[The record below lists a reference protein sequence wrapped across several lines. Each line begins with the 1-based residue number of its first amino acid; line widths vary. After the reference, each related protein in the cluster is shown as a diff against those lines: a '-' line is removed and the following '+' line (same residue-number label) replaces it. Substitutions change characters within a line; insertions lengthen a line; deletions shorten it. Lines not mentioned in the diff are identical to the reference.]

1 MHRNMVFWICVS
13 SLILGLALAPS
24 FLSAQEKSSA
34 GATIGSVAGSLV
46 LSLFYFP
53 IRMVTCVGT
62 QTVTAPAYLIT
73 GDVPGNFK
81 GGTNRKEISEV
92 SKKACT
98 SSWVI
103 TPKDLRRDYRD

>member
-1 MHRNMVFWICVS
+1 MHRKIVTWLCLISLFIGLLVVPS
-13 SLILGLALAPS
+13 SAM
-24 FLSAQEKSSA
+24 AQEKSSA
-34 GATIGSVAGSLV
+34 GAIIGSVAGSFV

-73 GDVPGNFK
+73 GDVPGNYK

-92 SKKACT
+92 SKGACT